1 MDRKYYVY
9 ILSNFTK
16 SVLYIGVTSNLQ
28 RRVSEHSQGFNKGFT
43 KKYNVKFLM
52 YYEVFDYVHEAIG
65 REKSL
70 KGKTR
75 KKKNMLIEVV
85 NPLWRDLSNEII

>member
-1 MDRKYYVY
+1 MGRKYYVY
-9 ILSNFTK
+9 ILSNYK
-16 SVLYIGVTSNLQ
+16 RSVLCIGVTSNLH
-28 RRVSEHSQGFNKGFT
+28 RRVFEHSQGFNNNFT

-52 YYEVFDYVHEAIG
+52 YYEVFENIYDAIT

-75 KKKNMLIEVV
+75 KKKNVLISSS
-85 NPLWRDLSNEII
+85 NPLWKDLSNEIV